1 MNTSSKLAI
10 ATTLI
15 LLLALLF
22 NPIVLIGPGE
32 RGVIT
37 HFGAVE
43 LTPLSEGIHLVV
55 PVRDRVTLLD
65 VKVQKH
71 EVPAKG
77 STKDLQDLKAVF
89 AVNFA
94 LKPDIVARTFQQQG
108 NLSEIVE
115 RIVAPQTQEAF
126 KTAVAQFTA
135 EESTVKRPELKDS
148 FDQILGDR
156 LNKYG
161 IEVYDTSVVDIQFSV
176 EFAQAVESKQ
186 VAEQESQRAV
196 YIAQKAEQEAQGR
209 INQATGEAEAQRLL
223 QQSLDP
229 NILRKQELDNQRLA
243 IEKWNGQLPNVNSG
257 AVPFLSLKPQE
268 EGIDSKAPLRK
279 FPT

>member
-1 MNTSSKLAI
+1 MNNSSKLAI
-10 ATTLI
+10 ATTL
-15 LLLALLF
+15 LLLLF
-22 NPIVLIGPGE
+22 LFLNPIVLIGPGE
-32 RGVIT
+32 RGVVT
-37 HFGAVE
+37 HFGAVDA
-43 LTPLSEGIHLVV
+43 TPLAEGIHVV
-55 PVRDRVTLLD
+55 IPVRDRVTLLD

-94 LKPDIVARTFQQQG
+94 LRPDVVARTFQQQG
-108 NLSEIVE
+108 NLSAIVE

-135 EESTVKRPELKDS
+135 EESIVKRPELKDS
-148 FDQILGDR
+148 FDSILGER
-156 LNKYG
+156 LTKYG
-161 IEVYDTSVVDIQFSV
+161 IEVYDTSVVDIQFST

-223 QQSLDP
+223 QQSLDDKV
-229 NILRKQELDNQRLA
+229 LRKQELDNQRIA
-243 IEKWNGQLPNVNSG
+243 IEKWDGKLPNVNSG
-257 AVPFLSLKPQE
+257 AIPFLNLQSEDLGAK
-268 EGIDSKAPLRK
+268 
-279 FPT
+279 T

>member
-1 MNTSSKLAI
+1 MNNSSKLAI
-10 ATTLI
+10 ATTLLLI
-15 LLLALLF
+15 LFLF
-22 NPIVLIGPGE
+22 LNPIVLVGPGE
-32 RGVIT
+32 RGVVN

-43 LTPLSEGIHLVV
+43 STPLSEGIHVVV

-135 EESTVKRPELKDS
+135 EESIVKRPELKDS
-148 FDQILGDR
+148 FDKILGER

-257 AVPFLSLKPQE
+257 VVPFLNLKAQE
-268 EGIDSKAPLRK
+268 NGAKA
-279 FPT
+279 

>member
-1 MNTSSKLAI
+1 MSNLVKLAI
-10 ATTLI
+10 TVVFI
-15 LLLALLF
+15 LLGFLLF

-43 LTPLSEGIHLVV
+43 LSPLAEGIHVVV

-94 LKPDIVARTFQQQG
+94 LRPDIIARTFQQQG
-108 NLSEIVE
+108 NLSAIVE

-135 EESTVKRPELKDS
+135 EESIVKRPELKDS
-148 FDQILGDR
+148 FDKILGDR
-156 LNKYG
+156 LDKYG
-161 IEVYDTSVVDIQFSV
+161 IEVYDTSVVDIQFST

-186 VAEQESQRAV
+186 VAEQEAQRAV

-243 IEKWNGQLPNVNSG
+243 IDKWDGKLPNVNSG
-257 AVPFLSLKPQE
+257 AVPFLNLMPETK
-268 EGIDSKAPLRK
+268 GAK
-279 FPT
+279 T